1 MTGRDLFNEGKSE
14 ADAIAARP
22 PLPARNQHAI
32 PPFAMAHVR
41 RADDHSTRR
50 RSLADDHLVSIDH
63 VPDDELRELDHKL
76 SKQSILLAEFVHIQI
91 FARVVAPLQQI
102 ANMMVAITRRQMYL
116 SHTAP
121 PPQRLLYLSR
131 DTSIP

>member
-1 MTGRDLFNEGKSE
+1 MK
-14 ADAIAARP
+14 ARARRSP
-22 PLPARNQHAI
+22 CDRPSPLAVS
-32 PPFAMAHVR
+32 PPFRHLRMAHVR
-41 RADDHSTRR
+41 RADDH
-50 RSLADDHLVSIDH
+50 LLSIDH

-76 SKQSILLAEFVHIQI
+76 SKQSILLAELVHIQV

-102 ANMMVAITRRQMYL
+102 SNMMVAITRRQMYL

-121 PPQRLLYLSR
+121 PPQRLLYLSC